1 MNVLPN
7 CPSRKAMIITL
18 LCNISETE
26 RLRFFTRNYHSLMYL
41 ALICNEAASSA
52 LLVYKLNVGSGWS
65 MHTDGLPLG
74 EVDVP
79 ADQKML
85 LLTS

>member
-1 MNVLPN
+1 
-7 CPSRKAMIITL
+7 MIITL